1 MSLRSHL
8 GLFCSIFI
16 LFLNVGLTP
25 GRESWLVIV
34 HFKWASPLQRLQA
47 LPWPH
52 YWRRNI
58 TSLDISG
65 LPHYWRRNTSHFTC
79 SSQRAHPAVQWIPV
93 GSFEASPHYR
103 SVGYPVAS
111 PCFPLCRLWQQ
122 TGFVCGVG
130 VLSVSTCVLEFLGML
145 CHLMLPHMLSMD
157 WILGMFV

>member
-16 LFLNVGLTP
+16 LFLNVRLTP
-25 GRESWLVIV
+25 GREAWLVID
-34 HFKWASPLQRLQA
+34 HFKGASPLQRLQA
-47 LPWPH
+47 LPRPH

-65 LPHYWRRNTSHFTC
+65 LPQYWRRNTSHFTC
-79 SSQRAHPAVQWIPV
+79 CSQRGPSCCPVNTCWLFWGLSSLQVCWIPC
-93 GSFEASPHYR
+93 SQPLLSPVQALAADR
-103 SVGYPVAS
+103 FCLWCW
-111 PCFPLCRLWQQ
+111 CFVRVYLC
-122 TGFVCGVG
+122 FGVPG
-130 VLSVSTCVLEFLGML
+130 NL